1 MYMCI
6 PLIEL
11 LIWHKNEASTN
22 GLIQSLPDFKRRKQI
37 CEKWLDFETEAQ
49 NIRLGLALD
58 GVNPIRNLSSCHSFH
73 YYKTCG

>member
-6 PLIEL
+6 TLIEL
-11 LIWHKNEASTN
+11 LIWHKNEVSTN
-22 GLIQSLPDFKRRKQI
+22 GLIQSVQDFKSWKQI
-37 CEKWLDFETEAQ
+37 YEKWVDFVTKAH

-58 GVNPIRNLSSCHSFH
+58 GVNPFRNLSSCHYVH